1 MHHGGKEELVV
12 DQPGHAL
19 AALVELNLHGILIQ
33 VRHNTTTM
41 TLTAS
46 RGANESWS
54 QSLTWPMSLMHDAI
68 RDLLCEEKGTTVTS
82 PTRV

>member
-19 AALVELNLHGILIQ
+19 AALVELNLHRILIQ

-46 RGANESWS
+46 HGANVCESWS

-68 RDLLCEEKGTTVTS
+68 RDLLCEEKGTTE